1 MERGTTIVAIAV
13 AGAIAVGMVSCATRC
28 VADRAR
34 DAEAPAIEAPATE
47 EEVPVTR
54 WRIPEPDGTADGL
67 RTRAWE
73 AADGSGATL
82 SVRGGTLV
90 ERSAAGDVAVTAF
103 QVTDES
109 EGTVAVRCVGPEGA
123 TFEGE
128 LRIGLDDGAATVSSG
143 AFRLAG
149 TYREREAPGTVRIEG
164 EVVLADNEDATT
176 EETNVDFEGAALK
189 VKSGSNLTITGT
201 GTLTADG
208 TACKNAI
215 KGGEGCTITIQPGV
229 TINAQAANM
238 GKSMMYIMPAMSV
251 FFCWQYDAT
260 FSIYWILS
268 NLIAT
273 AINVIINKKLPD
285 IIERDKRKREAKL
298 IKESN

>member
-47 EEVPVTR
+47 EEISVTR

-128 LRIGLDDGAATVSSG
+128 LRLGLDDGAATVSSD

-164 EVVLADNEDATT
+164 VPEAYLALVGDWQGFAHGVEAFCATWVPDATT
-176 EETNVDFEGAALK
+176 AAFWPEVSLDTA
-189 VKSGSNLTITGT
+189 SGRVTA
-201 GTLTADG
+201 TLSCDDPASTTVTVTWDG
-208 TACKNAI
+208 T
-215 KGGEGCTITIQPGV
+215 
-229 TINAQAANM
+229 
-238 GKSMMYIMPAMSV
+238 
-251 FFCWQYDAT
+251 T
-260 FSIYWILS
+260 FEVSS
-268 NLIAT
+268 
-273 AINVIINKKLPD
+273 D
-285 IIERDKRKREAKL
+285 GR
-298 IKESN
+298 